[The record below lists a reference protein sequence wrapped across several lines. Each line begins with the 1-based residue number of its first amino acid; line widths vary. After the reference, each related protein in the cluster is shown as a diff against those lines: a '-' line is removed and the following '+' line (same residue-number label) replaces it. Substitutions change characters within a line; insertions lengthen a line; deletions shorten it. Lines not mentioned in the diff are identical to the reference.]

1 MAVLVTNNAWGELA
15 ASITATTTLLTL
27 KSGQGERFPT
37 AVEGTSWFY
46 VTIVDEQNNIEIVK
60 CTARSSDSLTV
71 VRGMDDTERLAF
83 NVGCRVE
90 LRPCAALFNDK
101 LSLDE
106 WEAARD
112 ALKSELTTTMSET
125 TKTLTA
131 TVEGLQSTVTNSY
144 VSTAALE
151 KALSEKDDANDEE
164 FLSIADAKKQY
175 LPLSGGTLAGALKIE
190 DNSASG
196 LTMNGGDLAVNK
208 KTVNNQKLG
217 GNITAAGTIKGETIR
232 STSDRRMKTDI
243 KPVEG
248 ATEVIA
254 KLKPVGFKWKSDG
267 HGSYGFIAQD
277 VVEVI
282 PELVH
287 GSDKQGYS
295 LEYNGI
301 IPFLVAEVQSLR
313 KELEELKK

>member
-37 AVEGTSWFY
+37 AVSGTSWFY
-46 VTIVDEQNNIEIVK
+46 VTLVDEQNNIEIVK
-60 CTARSSDSLTV
+60 CTARSSDSFTV
-71 VRGMDDTERLAF
+71 VRGMDNTERLAF

-101 LSLDE
+101 LSMDE

-112 ALKSELTTTMSET
+112 ALKSEVTTSMNET

-131 TVEGLQSTVTNSY
+131 TVEGMRATMLNDYVTNAS
-144 VSTAALE
+144 LE
-151 KALSEKDDANDEE
+151 KTLSAKDDDNSGEY
-164 FLSIADAKKQY
+164 LSIANAKKTY

-190 DNSASG
+190 DSSASG
-196 LTMNGGDLAVNK
+196 LTMNGGDLSINK
-208 KTVNNQKLG
+208 KTVNNQSLG
-217 GNITAAGTIKGETIR
+217 GNITAAGTIKGATIR

-243 KPVEG
+243 KTIEN
-248 ATEVIA
+248 AEDVIA
-254 KLKPVGFKWKSDG
+254 KLNPVGFKWKSDG
-267 HGSYGFIAQD
+267 HGSYGFIAQE
-277 VVEVI
+277 VAEVI

-287 GSDKQGYS
+287 GDEKHSYS

-301 IPFLVAEVQSLR
+301 IPFLVAEVQALR
-313 KELEELKK
+313 KEIKELKK